1 MNGGVKELWSRWR
14 RCLLGE
20 DKGSGTMVG
29 MGLVAAAAVLLAMA
43 ASVGNLMVCQARARS
58 AADLTALSSA
68 AVLWHTQGD
77 ACAAAGTIADRHG
90 GRLASCRVD
99 GEDVV
104 VTVAI
109 PTRVPF
115 AGEVSE
121 RAAAGP
127 VECE

>member
-1 MNGGVKELWSRWR
+1 
-14 RCLLGE
+14 
-20 DKGSGTMVG
+20 
-29 MGLVAAAAVLLAMA
+29 LLAMA

-121 RAAAGP
+121 RRGRPRGMRIAGRP
-127 VECE
+127 GSLGAVGRGRSR